1 MRFHFHVVANGERV
15 ITEDGS
21 EFTDLAAARRQAVAS
36 AREIMAQR
44 LRTGQTT
51 PADLSLIITDAQATP
66 SVISRC
72 GRLGSERSNRGIK
85 LHSKSAIRRNGAYGW
100 RGPIRAAG
108 V

>member
-51 PADLSLIITDAQATP
+51 PADLSLIITDAQGDT
-66 SVISRC
+66 
-72 GRLGSERSNRGIK
+72 LGNLSMREIA
-85 LHSKSAIRRNGAYGW
+85 LGA
-100 RGPIRAAG
+100 A
-108 V
+108 